1 MDIIRPLVSIVIIS
15 VLSTLIITVIF
26 FVWKDRKILDYLNY
40 FVALSVGMLFAN
52 SFLHLLPETY
62 EHAGHDPKIGI
73 ATLAGVL
80 VFYAFENFFH
90 WRHEHDPSHEHPVGY
105 MNFFSDAIHK
115 VMDGVIITT
124 AYSIEIQLGNAT
136 AVAILFHEIPQRI
149 GNFGVMLKASFSPP
163 KALWFSFIASLFS
176 IGGVLAVYFSRDLI
190 QSAHNII
197 IPFIAGMFI
206 YIAGTDLMPQLH
218 RDINTTKSV
227 IQFLFL
233 IIGMAIIALFSSG
246 H

>member
-1 MDIIRPLVSIVIIS
+1 MDIIRPLVSIVMIS
-15 VLSTLIITVIF
+15 LLSTLIITGVF
-26 FVWKDRKILDYLNY
+26 FVWKDRKILNYLNY

-52 SFLHLLPETY
+52 SFLHLLPEAY
-62 EHAGHDPKIGI
+62 EHADHDPKIGFAALLGI
-73 ATLAGVL
+73 LG
-80 VFYAFENFFH
+80 FFAFENFFH

-105 MNFFSDAIHK
+105 MNFVSDAIHK
-115 VMDGVIITT
+115 IMDGVIITT
-124 AYSIEIQLGNAT
+124 AYSMDAQLGNAT
-136 AVAILFHEIPQRI
+136 TVAILFHEIPQRI
-149 GNFGVMLKASFSPP
+149 GNFGVLLKASFSPL

-190 QSAHNII
+190 QSAHNVII
-197 IPFIAGMFI
+197 SFIAGMFI

-227 IQFLFL
+227 LQFLFL
-233 IIGMAIIALFSSG
+233 IMGMMIIALFSAN